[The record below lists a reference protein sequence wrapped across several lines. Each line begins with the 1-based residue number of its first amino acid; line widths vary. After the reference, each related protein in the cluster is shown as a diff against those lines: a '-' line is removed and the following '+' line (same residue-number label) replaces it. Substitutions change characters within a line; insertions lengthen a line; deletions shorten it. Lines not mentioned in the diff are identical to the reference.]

1 MVEAS
6 RRHGRWSW
14 RRMHSVAAGPTRMTD
29 VLTTAPNETEL
40 EEAGSRRLLA
50 AVDELSER
58 TSHLK
63 RRREQLWAS
72 LARVE
77 PEPSRHVPP
86 EQRRAHACPNRRDV
100 PGSAEDGS
108 VERGR
113 GDGRRSDARGS
124 ARDSPT
130 GRRDRRDRRARTG
143 HLDGSRRRVTFRQN
157 ERRVGENAS
166 ARSTEMRTSTRVMPS
181 RRFDRRA
188 RAGCIAT
195 AAAAPRRPSTFCAKA
210 LRGRAFRRSACPPP
224 KL

>member
-6 RRHGRWSW
+6 RRHDRWSW
-14 RRMHSVAAGPTRMTD
+14 RRMHSAAAGPTGMTD
-29 VLTTAPNETEL
+29 VLTTTPNETEL

-77 PEPSRHVPP
+77 QEPSRDVPP
-86 EQRRAHACPNRRDV
+86 EQRRADGCPNRHDL
-100 PGSAEDGS
+100 PGSAQDGS

-113 GDGRRSDARGS
+113 GSRPTKRCERLS
-124 ARDSPT
+124 ARFANWTKSSE
-130 GRRDRRDRRARTG
+130 RTDEG
-143 HLDGSRRRVTFRQN
+143 HRVPACSRFVLAEHPRQLASSRRVVPT
-157 ERRVGENAS
+157 
-166 ARSTEMRTSTRVMPS
+166 

-210 LRGRAFRRSACPPP
+210 LSGRAFRRSACPPP

>member
-14 RRMHSVAAGPTRMTD
+14 RRMNSAAAGPTGMTD

-72 LARVE
+72 LPALSKNRAE
-77 PEPSRHVPP
+77 TYRLNSDALRLPEPARRTRIRRKMARLSEDEVTADEAMRGA
-86 EQRRAHACPNRRDV
+86 QREIRQLDEELRRN
-100 PGSAEDGS
+100 
-108 VERGR
+108 
-113 GDGRRSDARGS
+113 GRRHEGRPVQ
-124 ARDSPT
+124 DSSW
-130 GRRDRRDRRARTG
+130 RTPAAAG
-143 HLDGSRRRVTFRQN
+143 ESSRRV
-157 ERRVGENAS
+157 V
-166 ARSTEMRTSTRVMPS
+166 PS
-181 RRFDRRA
+181 RRFERRA
-188 RAGCIAT
+188 RVGCIAT